1 MVGVMVRFD
10 RPCRRAG
17 AAVSYFREH
26 LRVGDYLSEKGQIE
40 MTWFG
45 AGAERLGLSGTCELT
60 ALERLCAGQHPATG
74 DKLGV
79 RDKGAGR
86 RVCYFGQISAPK
98 DVSIALHVGGDRRIE
113 AWWQEAVQET
123 LREIEGVTATRVRR
137 GGVNEDRITGN
148 MVTAVVTHD
157 TSRAL
162 DPQLHTHLCV
172 MNLTFDPAEKRWKGL
187 QPYGYLR
194 NQGYFRE
201 VCYHRLAHRMR
212 EAGYDLE
219 PQQGIGFTIRG
230 FPERLRSEFSERRR
244 KILETA
250 RERGATTQDAL
261 QTITSETRA
270 AKRHTT
276 AADLRASWEARA
288 GADLAVIK
296 EVIEGT
302 KQRPPRPPPISPVEA
317 VEFAEAHVFERRSV
331 VGTRDLLREALAYG
345 RGSVALSEVR
355 SALEDRV
362 RSGALRVAGD
372 EIASRNALRDEEEF
386 LGWANAGR
394 EACAVL
400 GRTAPV
406 GSLSEDQWQAVT
418 GMLSS
423 QSRVMILAGD
433 AGTGKTTCLKALVAG
448 IEQAGAKVFGCA
460 PSSGAAEVLRQELT
474 PQADTLQQLLV
485 NETLQRAVRDR
496 VLLADEAGLIS
507 ARQMRDL
514 CRLAA
519 ANGNRVILVGDVK
532 QHSSVE
538 AGDALRC
545 LQKFAEV
552 PVFRLTQIRRQR
564 SPRYREAVAQ
574 LARGDAFAAFNH
586 FARLGAVK
594 ENPDENALLRLAAN
608 DYVMRAQL
616 KESCLAI
623 SPVWSEIHAFT
634 DEVRR
639 QLRSS
644 GLLQDGDRRVSTIFS
659 LQWTKAQMRDLRN
672 YQPGQVLVFHRSS
685 GAYAKGERL
694 TVIGRDDQSLTVQF
708 EDGGRV
714 WFSPRHARGFDVG
727 IVRDVDV
734 APGDRLLIR
743 ANEKSAH
750 LRNGDLV
757 EVVSFTDKGG
767 ILLRDGR
774 VIPPAFR
781 EFSHGYATTSHAA
794 QGKTVDHGI
803 LLMGEAGIAA
813 ANLKQAYVSNSRFRE
828 SQTIYTTD
836 RREARAAMMTP
847 GDRKLAREMSPG
859 FEQAAAVAAP
869 IPTPRPMVGP
879 KI

>member
-1 MVGVMVRFD
+1 
-10 RPCRRAG
+10 
-17 AAVSYFREH
+17 
-26 LRVGDYLSEKGQIE
+26 
-40 MTWFG
+40 
-45 AGAERLGLSGTCELT
+45 
-60 ALERLCAGQHPATG
+60 
-74 DKLGV
+74 
-79 RDKGAGR
+79 
-86 RVCYFGQISAPK
+86 
-98 DVSIALHVGGDRRIE
+98 
-113 AWWQEAVQET
+113 
-123 LREIEGVTATRVRR
+123 
-137 GGVNEDRITGN
+137 
-148 MVTAVVTHD
+148 
-157 TSRAL
+157 
-162 DPQLHTHLCV
+162 
-172 MNLTFDPAEKRWKGL
+172 
-187 QPYGYLR
+187 
-194 NQGYFRE
+194 
-201 VCYHRLAHRMR
+201 
-212 EAGYDLE
+212 
-219 PQQGIGFTIRG
+219 
-230 FPERLRSEFSERRR
+230 
-244 KILETA
+244 
-250 RERGATTQDAL
+250 
-261 QTITSETRA
+261 
-270 AKRHTT
+270 
-276 AADLRASWEARA
+276 
-288 GADLAVIK
+288 
-296 EVIEGT
+296 
-302 KQRPPRPPPISPVEA
+302 
-317 VEFAEAHVFERRSV
+317 
-331 VGTRDLLREALAYG
+331 
-345 RGSVALSEVR
+345 
-355 SALEDRV
+355 
-362 RSGALRVAGD
+362 VAGD
-372 EIASRNALRDEEEF
+372 EIASRHALRDEEEF

-400 GRTAPV
+400 GRAAPV
-406 GSLSEDQWQAVT
+406 GLLSEDQRQAVT

-423 QSRVMILAGD
+423 QSRLMILAGD

-496 VLLADEAGLIS
+496 VLLVDEAGLIS
-507 ARQMRDL
+507 VRQMRDL

-574 LARGDAFAAFNH
+574 MAKGDAFAAFNH

-594 ENPDENALLRLAAN
+594 EISDENALLRLAAN
-608 DYVMRAQL
+608 DYVARAQR

-644 GLLQDGDRRVSTIFS
+644 GLLHDGDRRVSTIFS

-694 TVIGRDDQSLTVQF
+694 TVVGRDDQTLTVQF

-714 WFSPRHARGFDVG
+714 WFSPRHASGFDVG

-859 FEQAAAVAAP
+859 IEQAPAVAAP
-869 IPTPRPMVGP
+869 IPTPRPTVGP
-879 KI
+879 RI